1 MKATFAEDH
10 TMIGKSLLH
19 YEVTES
25 LGKGGM
31 GEVFRARDTKLGR
44 DVALKI
50 MPPELSGE
58 PEREARFQREARA
71 LAALQHPNVAS
82 VYGFEEVDDVRFI
95 IMELIEGSDL
105 TKRMGS
111 GPVPVADVLTIARQ
125 IAAGLEAAHDSGI
138 VHRDLK
144 PANIMETVE
153 GDVKILD
160 FGLAQAWIGEDQNQV
175 ESSATP
181 TITAAMTQM
190 GAILGTA
197 AYMSPEQA
205 RGSNVD
211 RRADIWAFGVILF
224 EMLTGKPLFKGE
236 SVSDTLA
243 AVLRD
248 QLDWD
253 LLPVDEA
260 PELCRL
266 IERCLERKAKQ
277 RLRDIGEARI
287 FLQDGGSG
295 TSLLNFTLP
304 ESAMAAEAAPSAKA
318 SWPKL
323 AIISFVWLALGSAI
337 GWQFL
342 AQSPPTQVVHAMI
355 PPPTGQA
362 YQLNELYPGVPTLSP
377 DGTMIA
383 YTAIDTENETSL
395 YLRHIDEGVPVKLS
409 DTIDA
414 AYPFWS
420 PDSKF
425 IGFFDYNNKKLKKVA
440 ATGGSPITL
449 CAAENGKGGSW
460 NHDGTIVF
468 APGANSSIHVVK
480 DIGGDSVP
488 ISKLDSS
495 SNSYRHPRFLPNG
508 HSYLFVARSNSST
521 ELNRVYVADLD
532 TNIVP
537 RVISRSESNAE
548 YSNGYLLTVKD
559 GALMASAFKP
569 DQPKVISGAVP
580 LVDDILNLDGA
591 AVAGFS
597 VSPTGSLTFLTGTT
611 NTSNEP
617 LFWVDT
623 ATGQKTLMGQPG
635 EYEDVSLSPDG
646 KLAAMEVVSRD
657 RGGSDLWLLD
667 LETELMTRFTFSAG
681 TEERP
686 VWSPD
691 SDVLFYSSTVD
702 SSTQVIRQAIEGQGH
717 SDVLYE
723 SDRIVFPTDV
733 SPDGQQLLLNAMSKT
748 SNMQMARLS
757 LQNPDADLEILKGG
771 DAAAAGGGAYSPDG
785 RWVAYHTES
794 ESGWDTFVMAAEG
807 GSRVWQVT
815 TEGALYPKWSNDGTE
830 LWTTTFTGDVVQM
843 AVDGSTNT
851 FRVGGRSQTLT
862 ANAPSGEGTYYDLAP
877 DNSRMLVIGG
887 IRNQVAVSSA
897 LQYVTDWY
905 RALAR

>member
-1 MKATFAEDH
+1 
-10 TMIGKSLLH
+10 MIGKSLLH

-105 TKRMGS
+105 TKRMGN

-160 FGLAQAWIGEDQNQV
+160 FGLAQAWIGDEQNQI

-190 GAILGTA
+190 GAIIGTA

-205 RGSNVD
+205 RGTNVD

-224 EMLTGKPLFKGE
+224 EMLTGKQLFKGE

-287 FLQDGGSG
+287 FLQDGGANS
-295 TSLLNFTLP
+295 SLLNFTLP
-304 ESAMAAEAAPSAKA
+304 ESVMAGESAPSTKN
-318 SWPKL
+318 SWSKL
-323 AIISFVWLALGSAI
+323 AIISFVWLALGSVI

-355 PPPTGQA
+355 PPPNGLV
-362 YQLNELYPGVPTLSP
+362 YQLNDLYPGVPTLSP

-383 YTAIDTENETSL
+383 YTATNAENETSL
-395 YLRHIDEGVPVKLS
+395 YLRHIDEGVPMKLS
-409 DTIDA
+409 DTEDT

-425 IGFFDYNNKKLKKVA
+425 IGFFDYENKKLKKVA

-460 NHDGTIVF
+460 NHEGTIVF
-468 APGANSSIHVVK
+468 APSANSAIHMVK
-480 DIGGDSVP
+480 DIGGDPVP

-495 SNSYRHPRFLPNG
+495 ANSYRHPRFLPDG
-508 HSYLFVARSNSST
+508 HSFLFVARSNSNS
-521 ELNRVYVADLD
+521 ELNQIFVADLD

-537 RVISRSESNAE
+537 RVISQSESNAE

-559 GALMASAFKP
+559 GALMASAFTP

-597 VSPTGSLTFLTGTT
+597 VSPTGSITFLTGNT
-611 NTSNEP
+611 NTSDEP
-617 LFWVDT
+617 LFWIDT
-623 ATGQKTLMGQPG
+623 ATGQKTPMGQPG
-635 EYEDVSLSPDG
+635 EYGDVSLSPDG
-646 KLAAMEVVSRD
+646 KLAALEVASGD
-657 RGGSDLWLLD
+657 RGESDLWLLD

-681 TEERP
+681 SEQRP

-691 SDVLFYSSTVD
+691 SDVLFYASTVD
-702 SSTQVIRQAIEGQGH
+702 SSNQVIRQAIEGQGQ
-717 SDVLYE
+717 SDILYE
-723 SDRIVFPTDV
+723 SDQVVFPTDV
-733 SPDGQQLLLNAMSKT
+733 SPDGQHLLLNAFLKNTT
-748 SNMQMARLS
+748 SNLTRLS
-757 LQNPDADLEILKGG
+757 LQNLDAGLEILKSS
-771 DAAAAGGGAYSPDG
+771 DSVSSGGGAYSPDG
-785 RWVAYHTES
+785 RWIAYHVQS
-794 ESGWDTFVMAAEG
+794 ESGLDIFVMAAEG
-807 GSRVWQVT
+807 GNRVWQVT
-815 TEGALYPKWSNDGTE
+815 TEGTVYPKWAKDGTE
-830 LWTTTFTGDVVQM
+830 IWATGFSGDVVQM

-851 FRVGGRSQTLT
+851 FRVGGRSQSLT
-862 ANAPSGEGTYYDLAP
+862 ANVPDAEGTYYDLAP
-877 DNSRMLVIGG
+877 DNSRILVIGG
-887 IRNQVAVSSA
+887 VRNREVESS
-897 LQYVTDWY
+897 LLHYVTDWHS
-905 RALAR
+905 ALAR

>member
-1 MKATFAEDH
+1 
-10 TMIGKSLLH
+10 
-19 YEVTES
+19 
-25 LGKGGM
+25 M

-50 MPPELSGE
+50 MPPGLSGD

-95 IMELIEGSDL
+95 IMELIEGADL
-105 TKRMGS
+105 TKRMGN

-160 FGLAQAWIGEDQNQV
+160 FGLAQAWIGDEQNQV

-190 GAILGTA
+190 GAIMGTA

-224 EMLTGKPLFKGE
+224 EMLTGKQLFKGE

-287 FLQDGGSG
+287 FLQDGGANS
-295 TSLLNFTLP
+295 SLLNFTLP
-304 ESAMAAEAAPSAKA
+304 ESALAGESAPSAKS

-323 AIISFVWLALGSAI
+323 AIMSFVCLALGAAI

-355 PPPTGQA
+355 PPPTGLV
-362 YQLNELYPGVPTLSP
+362 YQLNDLYPGVPTLSP

-383 YTAIDTENETSL
+383 YSATNAENETFL
-395 YLRHIDEGVPVKLS
+395 YLRHIDEGVPMKLS
-409 DTIDA
+409 DTEQT

-460 NHDGTIVF
+460 NHEGTIVF
-468 APGANSSIHVVK
+468 APTANSAIHMVK
-480 DIGGDSVP
+480 DIGGDPVP

-495 SNSYRHPRFLPNG
+495 SNSYRHPRFLPDG
-508 HSYLFVARSNSST
+508 HSYLFVARSNSNSR
-521 ELNRVYVADLD
+521 LNQIFIADLD

-537 RVISRSESNAE
+537 RVISPSESNAE
-548 YSNGYLLTVKD
+548 YANGYLLTVKD
-559 GALMASAFKP
+559 GALMASAFTP
-569 DQPKVISGAVP
+569 DQPTVISGAVP
-580 LVDDILNLDGA
+580 LVDDILNLNGA

-597 VSPTGSLTFLTGTT
+597 VSPTGSLTFLTGTSS
-611 NTSNEP
+611 TSDEP
-617 LFWVDT
+617 LVWIDT
-623 ATGQKTLMGQPG
+623 ATGQSTPMGQPG
-635 EYEDVSLSPDG
+635 EYGGVSLSPDG
-646 KLAAMEVVSRD
+646 KLAVLVVASGD
-657 RGGSDLWLLD
+657 RGESDLWLLD
-667 LETELMTRFTFSAG
+667 LETELMTRFTFSEG
-681 TEERP
+681 SEQRP

-691 SDVLFYSSTVD
+691 SDVLFYASTVD
-702 SSTQVIRQAIEGQGH
+702 SLTQIIRQAIEGQGH

-723 SDRIVFPTDV
+723 SVTMVFPSDV
-733 SPDGQQLLLNAMSKT
+733 SPDGQHLILSSRSKN
-748 SNMQMARLS
+748 SKLQMNRLS
-757 LQNPDADLEILKGG
+757 LQNPDADLEILKSS
-771 DAAAAGGGAYSPDG
+771 ATVSAGGGVYSPDG
-785 RWVAYHTES
+785 RWIAYNTES
-794 ESGWDTFVMAAEG
+794 ESGWDIFVMAAEG
-807 GSRVWQVT
+807 GNRVWQVT
-815 TEGALYPKWSNDGTE
+815 TEGTVYPKWAKDGTE
-830 LWTTTFTGDVVQM
+830 LWSTGFSGEVVQM

-862 ANAPSGEGTYYDLAP
+862 ASVPDGDGTYYDLAP
-877 DNSRMLVIGG
+877 DNSRILVIGG
-887 IRNQVAVSSA
+887 VRNREVESS
-897 LQYVTDWY
+897 LLHYVNDWQS
-905 RALAR
+905 ALAR